1 MNKTRKAFR
10 LSEDCLRVI
19 DRVMTERG
27 GTQTDALE
35 YIIRRYE
42 TSIVEM
48 PGDSRWVQ
56 EFADLLLSKYDEKY
70 KGLHTRIRM
79 GIRTAEFN
87 SEMILNA
94 VNMILFHFG
103 IKDPR
108 LLNQVKMPV
117 IERSEKAIKERLENY
132 KQRREDRRGTHE

>member
-19 DRVMTERG
+19 ERVTTERG

-42 TSIVEM
+42 TSMVEM
-48 PGDSRWVQ
+48 PGDSRWVH

-70 KGLHTRIRM
+70 KRLHTRIRM
-79 GIRTAEFN
+79 GIRTAELN

-117 IERSEKAIKERLENY
+117 IENSEKAIKERLENY
-132 KQRREDRRGTHE
+132 KQRREDRRGTYE

>member
-19 DRVMTERG
+19 ERVMAERG

-42 TSIVEM
+42 MSMVEM

-56 EFADLLLSKYDEKY
+56 EFADILLSKYDEKY
-70 KGLHTRIRM
+70 KRLHTRIRM
-79 GIRTAEFN
+79 GIRTAELN

-108 LLNQVKMPV
+108 LLSQIKMPV
-117 IERSEKAIKERLENY
+117 IENSEKAIKERLENY